1 MSRIPEHSIEDV
13 RAAADIVDV
22 VGDYVRLK
30 KRGTNFIGLCP
41 FHSEKTPSFNVNPQM
56 GIFKCFGCGEG
67 GDVFAFVSRIEGL
80 SFPESVRLL
89 AEQTGVTLP
98 EDDGPDEDASEVDAI
113 YHALRFAARTF
124 HAQLTDGKEGGMA
137 REYLRDR
144 GFTKETVRSF
154 GVGYALN
161 SWDGMI
167 EHAAE
172 AHISV
177 DILEKAGLVLPRKSG
192 DGPYDRFRH
201 RLIFPI
207 LSHVGKVLGFG
218 GRILDPEDEP
228 KYINSPETRV
238 YNKSRVLYGLYHG
251 KNAIRAKEEAVLV
264 EGYTDVMA
272 LHQAGV
278 EHVVASSGTALT
290 EQQIGMIGRYAQRI
304 ILLYDADQAGLRAAL
319 RGIDLI
325 LAAGLIPYAV
335 SLPDGE
341 DPDSYVRAHGGE
353 AFELYLKNERK
364 DFVEF
369 ILSHARSAG
378 RMESPEGQAT
388 VQKAVL
394 RSISRIEDTLI
405 RESYLRR
412 ASDSLDVPE
421 HQLRSVLESLRSKGG
436 RRSRRRTA
444 GSRPSGP
451 GPTREVPSS
460 ARRPA
465 TDDSTA
471 SSRQDDQSSGGPLP
485 SEKVLLHLM
494 LERGMPMVEWIM
506 SHASVQ
512 EFTDG
517 PSRRI
522 AADLVVQFESGSI
535 NTNRFMD
542 GTMGDE
548 VRRLAAEVLTTG
560 EEPSANWSKK
570 AKIDVP
576 GLNEDPR
583 DAAVGALVLLKTQR
597 IDERREEVRR
607 RIFSAEHAGRDVTP
621 LHEELMKLNRARR
634 FVQERK
640 FVESV

>member
-30 KRGTNFIGLCP
+30 KRGSGFVGLCP
-41 FHSEKTPSFNVNPQM
+41 FHSEKTPSFNVNPRL

-89 AEQTGVTLP
+89 AEQTGVSLP
-98 EDDGPDEDASEVDAI
+98 EDDGPDDDSSEVDAI

-124 HAQLTDGKEGGMA
+124 HAQLADEKTGQVA
-137 REYLRDR
+137 RTYLRDR
-144 GFTKETVRSF
+144 GFTKESVKAF
-154 GVGYALN
+154 GIGYALD
-161 SWDGMI
+161 SWDSLMVR
-167 EHAAE
+167 AE
-172 AHISV
+172 AEHVSIE
-177 DILEKAGLVLPRKSG
+177 ILEKAGLILPRKSG
-192 DGPYDRFRH
+192 DGHYDRFRN

-207 LSHVGKVLGFG
+207 MSHVGKVLGFG
-218 GRILDPEDEP
+218 GRILDPDDEP

-251 KNAIRAKEEAVLV
+251 KNAIRGKEEAVLV
-264 EGYTDVMA
+264 EGYTDVIA

-290 EQQIGMIGRYAQRI
+290 EEQIGMIGRYAQRV
-304 ILLYDADQAGLRAAL
+304 ILLYDADTAGLRAAL

-335 SLPDGE
+335 SLPEGE
-341 DPDSYVRAHGGE
+341 DPDSFVQNRGGE
-353 AFELYLKNERK
+353 AFEAYLKDERK
-364 DFVEF
+364 DFVDF
-369 ILSHARSAG
+369 ILSHSLAAG
-378 RMESPEGQAT
+378 RMESPEGQAS
-388 VQKAVL
+388 VQRAIL

-412 ASDSLDVPE
+412 AADNLDVPE
-421 HQLRSVLESLRSKGG
+421 HQLRSVLESQRSDDRRKRG
-436 RRSRRRTA
+436 RRAA
-444 GSRPSGP
+444 GSRRPGP
-451 GPTREVPSS
+451 GPSRETPPA
-460 ARRPA
+460 ARRPEP
-465 TDDSTA
+465 DPSSTEDTA
-471 SSRQDDQSSGGPLP
+471 PRPMP
-485 SEKVLLHLM
+485 SEKILLHLM

-517 PSRRI
+517 ASRKI
-522 AADLVVQFESGSI
+522 AAELVRQFEEGQFD
-535 NTNRFMD
+535 TNRFMD
-542 GTMGDE
+542 GSMGDD
-548 VRRLAAEVLTTG
+548 VRRLAAEVLTAG
-560 EEPSANWSKK
+560 EEPSVNWSKI

-576 GLNEDPR
+576 GLNKDPR
-583 DAAVGALVLLKTQR
+583 DAAVGAMVLLKTQR
-597 IDERREEVRR
+597 IDERIEEVRG
-607 RIFSAEHAGRDVTP
+607 RIFSAEHAGREVRP
-621 LHEELMKLNRARR
+621 LQEELMKLDRARR